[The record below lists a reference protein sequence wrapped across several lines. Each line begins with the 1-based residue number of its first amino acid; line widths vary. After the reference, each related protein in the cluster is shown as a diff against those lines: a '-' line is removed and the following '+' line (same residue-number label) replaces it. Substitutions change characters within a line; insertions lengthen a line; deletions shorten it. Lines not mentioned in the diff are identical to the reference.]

1 MGDLPDISS
10 KGNAELEEE
19 SEIDRRQKINAIQL
33 NTDSDEEDDL
43 SEDGVDG
50 KVEGWEKEEED
61 SESKGELEWAVNFF
75 DDDDVY
81 DAPDKDQ
88 SEVEEERWV
97 EIAEGELSVLEKFEV
112 ETRAAL
118 ENDQNELT
126 EFEERKVA
134 EYQ

>member
-50 KVEGWEKEEED
+50 KVEGWGKEEED